1 MAEGSLRFVPIDDL
15 GPLVEGLITGVGTIP
30 LQLPPG
36 VVLQDAVVMDGG
48 LRLTGTVDA
57 AEVAG
62 Q

>member
-1 MAEGSLRFVPIDDL
+1 
-15 GPLVEGLITGVGTIP
+15 VGTIP

-36 VVLQDAVVMDGG
+36 VVLQDAAVVDGS